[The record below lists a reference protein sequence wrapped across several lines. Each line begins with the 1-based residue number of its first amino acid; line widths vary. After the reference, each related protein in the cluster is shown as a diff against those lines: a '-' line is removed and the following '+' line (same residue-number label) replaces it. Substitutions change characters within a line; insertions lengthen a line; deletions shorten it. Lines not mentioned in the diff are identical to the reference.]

1 MRSAQE
7 TQEEAGE
14 LARSTCRQE
23 GQVQGLA
30 QQAWVAPSMPE
41 RRGEERRQGGAEMT
55 LKSQAQRNGL
65 ANREGAIRAPRR
77 PQGSLRVLVP
87 PCLANSQTRRLK
99 TAMLLTCE

>member
-55 LKSQAQRNGL
+55 LKSRHEGMAWRIGKEQYVPQEGL
-65 ANREGAIRAPRR
+65 KGP
-77 PQGSLRVLVP
+77 
-87 PCLANSQTRRLK
+87 
-99 TAMLLTCE
+99 